1 MGLDDFYMQWLEN
14 KVFNLQSDIQEGHT
28 ICVKRHFFFFFWEIP
43 STNVHVSESDF
54 FLIARLQQHFNLV

>member
-28 ICVKRHFFFFFWEIP
+28 ICVKRHFFFFFFERYPAQMYMFLSQI
-43 STNVHVSESDF
+43 F
-54 FLIARLQQHFNLV
+54 FL